1 MKKLLVAIV
10 TLSCFVSNAQTPAT
24 LGINSGSETTTDAP
38 NFSPFKFRAD
48 FKTLTAVGLNGIATG
63 AYGTNITIAPWSD
76 NSGNKNHQLNFNN
89 TGIFYRNA
97 NPLDAAWGAW
107 RQLLVTNDAGNVELN
122 GTIIAGVGASTE
134 GQTIL
139 SGKYGNGTFSN
150 WGSLWSSS
158 ASYMGYGVKAKVGS
172 PGGWVSSTPISSV
185 KSAVTVDGQGFHVY
199 NSGASQALAEGT
211 SLSLSEHFTVRET
224 GNIGV
229 GISSPGAK
237 LEVNGNIMTSQG
249 SGGKISLFD
258 NNSTRNNRIEL
269 FADTEGAKINS
280 TFSTGGTGA
289 INFLTA
295 GTNRMKINDSGN
307 VGIGTIDPLY
317 KLDVRGESY
326 SQGHTIQAYS
336 PTLTLKRNTTTG
348 GYVQG
353 IQTQQQDGTNNW
365 FFGNHSTS
373 DFRISKGDFSAPK
386 LIVTD
391 TGNVGVGIVNPST
404 KLEVYNTAG
413 QGHLTLLGNDDS
425 SQELSRISLDYKI
438 QGVDHVVGRI
448 SSFYQTQTNNGSG
461 GLRFFSRYQGSLNE
475 AMRVDSNG
483 NIGIGTTSP
492 TTKLEVVGKSS
503 FTDNMKVNA
512 KIEAKE
518 IKVTNTP
525 TADFVFEEDYN
536 LPKLEE
542 VEKHI
547 KEKKHLPEIASA
559 KQMEK
564 EGVNVGEFQI
574 KLLQKIE
581 ELTLYTIE
589 QNKKIEAQNK
599 QILEQN
605 QRIEKL
611 EKKIKS

>member
-1 MKKLLVAIV
+1 MKKIFIALV
-10 TLSCFVSNAQTPAT
+10 TLSSFFSNAQVAT
-24 LGINSGSETTTDAP
+24 KLDIADTRNDNEAP
-38 NFSPFKFRAD
+38 NFYTKGIRAD
-48 FKTLTAVGLNGIATG
+48 FKHRVNLSIPGVGN
-63 AYGTNITIAPWSD
+63 YGTTLSINPWTNLD
-76 NSGNKNHQLNFNN
+76 NSGNKVHQLHFND
-89 TGIFYRNA
+89 GGLFYRNA
-97 NPLDAAWGAW
+97 NPLDATWGTW
-107 RQLLVTNDAGNVELN
+107 RQLLLTNANGSLDFN
-122 GTIIAGVGASTE
+122 GTIFAGPGSSPE
-134 GQTIL
+134 GQNIL
-139 SGKYGNGTFSN
+139 SGRYSNGTTSN

-158 ASYMGYGVKAKVGS
+158 ASFMGFGVRANTAS
-172 PGGWVSSTPISSV
+172 PGGWVSSNPIAIA
-185 KSAVTVDGQGFHVY
+185 KSAITTDYFGFHMY
-199 NSGASQALAEGT
+199 GTTNAQSIAEGT
-211 SLSLSEHFTVRET
+211 AVTLSEYFTVRES
-224 GNIGV
+224 GNVGIGV
-229 GISSPGAK
+229 GNPAAK
-237 LEVNGNIMTSQG
+237 LEVNGSISSSMG
-249 SGGKISLFD
+249 SGAKFTLFD

-269 FADTEGAKINS
+269 YADANGANILS
-280 TFSTGGTGA
+280 TYSTGGSKA
-289 INFLTA
+289 INFNSAST
-295 GTNRMKINDSGN
+295 TVMKIADNGN

-317 KLDVRGESY
+317 KLDIRGESY

-438 QGVDHVVGRI
+438 QGVDHVIGRI

-475 AMRVDSNG
+475 AMRLDSNG

-492 TTKLEVVGKSS
+492 TAKLEVVGKSS

-518 IKVTNTP
+518 IKVTLTP

>member
-1 MKKLLVAIV
+1 MKKIFIALV
-10 TLSCFVSNAQTPAT
+10 TLSSFFSNAQVAT
-24 LGINSGSETTTDAP
+24 KLDIADTRTDNEAP
-38 NFSPFKFRAD
+38 NFYTKGIRAD
-48 FKTLTAVGLNGIATG
+48 FKNRSSLSIPGTG
-63 AYGTNITIAPWSD
+63 NYGTTISINPWTNLD
-76 NSGNKNHQLNFNN
+76 NSGNKVHQLHFND
-89 TGIFYRNA
+89 GGLFYRNA
-97 NPLDAAWGAW
+97 NPLDAAWGTW

-199 NSGASQALAEGT
+199 NSGASQALVEGT

-224 GNIGV
+224 GNIGI

-237 LEVNGNIMTSQG
+237 LDVNGNIMTSQG

-317 KLDVRGESY
+317 KLDIRGESY

-438 QGVDHVVGRI
+438 QGVDHVIGRI

-492 TTKLEVVGKSS
+492 TAKLEVVGKSS

-518 IKVTNTP
+518 IKVTLTP

-536 LPKLEE
+536 LPKLED